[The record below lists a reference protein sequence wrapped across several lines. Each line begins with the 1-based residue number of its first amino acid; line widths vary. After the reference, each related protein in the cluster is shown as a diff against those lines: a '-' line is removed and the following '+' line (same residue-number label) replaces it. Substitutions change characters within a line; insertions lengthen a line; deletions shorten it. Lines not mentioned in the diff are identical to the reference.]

1 MPAPPF
7 EIADLRRPGSP
18 MVALAVKLPPDM
30 LEALRGCANG
40 LGCSH
45 TALARALIVRGLG
58 DLENSLSSPEKE

>member
-1 MPAPPF
+1 
-7 EIADLRRPGSP
+7 
-18 MVALAVKLPPDM
+18 MVPLAVKVPPDM
-30 LEALRGCANG
+30 LEALRDCANG